1 MSLSRPVAA
10 IFSLR
15 SPCTLGLHL
24 SPLATAPAHSGL
36 SSQQRSKHSAT
47 QVKRLFKKNPA
58 RLRILK
64 KNETLPAA
72 AGGDASASAESAVKI
87 PTRSYP
93 PVFKPKFLQNGWSAP
108 PPAEFEIPK
117 YPFQVKRTGRKPFGV
132 PGFLPVYRDIRIHGT
147 KHTTIIRNVT
157 GDIPAFLNELQ
168 AVIELPTPKKG
179 ILNTYATGGTG
190 SFRGNS
196 ARHGGGE
203 AGRGVSVENPI
214 RIRAGGTIEVNG
226 DWTREVKGWLAGL
239 GF

>member
-1 MSLSRPVAA
+1 M
-10 IFSLR
+10 
-15 SPCTLGLHL
+15 
-24 SPLATAPAHSGL
+24 
-36 SSQQRSKHSAT
+36 
-47 QVKRLFKKNPA
+47 
-58 RLRILK
+58 
-64 KNETLPAA
+64 
-72 AGGDASASAESAVKI
+72 
-87 PTRSYP
+87 
-93 PVFKPKFLQNGWSAP
+93 
-108 PPAEFEIPK
+108 
-117 YPFQVKRTGRKPFGV
+117 
-132 PGFLPVYRDIRIHGT
+132 
-147 KHTTIIRNVT
+147 
-157 GDIPAFLNELQ
+157 PAFLHELQ